1 MEVEAPRVEVDEV
14 VVPRVEAGAA
24 VPRAVVVVAPVGL
37 TVRVCV
43 CAVPLVLTREVTVV
57 DGVRVADELA
67 VRVEVDD
74 EVVLREDEEEVVALD
89 VRVEVGAVV
98 VVREEVAEVAAAA
111 RDDDVVVVLAAA
123 GVLVRD
129 DVADGVV
136 VEVPRVDDEVVVVV
150 AEGVLVRDEAPAV
163 ADVREEAPVSV
174 VAVMDISRV
183 LVLPALRYVNEPC
196 GLD

>member
-24 VPRAVVVVAPVGL
+24 VPRVVVVVVPVGL

-74 EVVLREDEEEVVALD
+74 EVVLREEEVVVALD